1 MISDTVDTHDLVIQ
15 AQKGSVEAFEELVK
29 LYDKRVLSL
38 AMQLVGNTEDAEDIY
53 QDVFMKV
60 YDKLNQFR
68 LESHFYT
75 WLYRIVV
82 NCAISYRKKRNR
94 QRHRSIDEM
103 TGSIEGWQY
112 HFPQDG
118 QNPENHM
125 IHAEVQEQIQMTMD
139 KLSLKERVVFILR
152 FFEDFKIK
160 DISEIMGC
168 AEGTVKNYLFRST
181 RKMRKDLLVFI
192 ET

>member
-1 MISDTVDTHDLVIQ
+1 MSETVNTYDLVRQ
-15 AQKGSVEAFEELVK
+15 AQEGSIEAFEELVRI
-29 LYDKRVLSL
+29 YDKRVLSL

-60 YDKLNQFR
+60 YNKLNQFK
-68 LESHFYT
+68 LESQFYT

-94 QRHRSIDEM
+94 RIHQSIDEM
-103 TGSIEGWQY
+103 VDRKGDWQY
-112 HFPQDG
+112 YFPQTG
-118 QNPENHM
+118 QSPERHTINNE
-125 IHAEVQEQIQMTMD
+125 ILEQVQSTMD
-139 KLSLKERVVFILR
+139 KLSLMERVVFILR

-181 RKMRKDLLVFI
+181 RKMRKDLMVFV